1 MPQTGAVIT
10 ARPVL
15 ELHRL
20 DGFSL
25 WPAAFPEEPYV
36 LLPLG
41 AGLTPAEVG
50 AVVACLADAHAEAS
64 EAGGEPLAGTQAAPV
79 PSPDRDPAGSFLRGL
94 LAGGEDL
101 HLAGGVRITDTTT
114 GAVVDPG
121 CCHGLQEWGTWR
133 EFAAGSDSCSVWF
146 GHSPTPGARLVGDIV
161 RLTADTDSAASP
173 VIELPL
179 PELHRL
185 LDDVEH
191 RLHAFLALVRD
202 WAARE
207 VPAHAAPLYAALAAA
222 LVPPDPENPWSAWVR
237 RR

>member
-1 MPQTGAVIT
+1 MIT
-10 ARPVL
+10 AQPVL
-15 ELHRL
+15 EVHRL

-41 AGLTPAEVG
+41 ADLTPAEVG

-64 EAGGEPLAGTQAAPV
+64 EAGEEPPVGTEAAPA
-79 PSPDRDPAGSFLRGL
+79 PTPDRDPAGSFLRGL
-94 LAGGEDL
+94 LAGGGDL
-101 HLAGGVRITDTTT
+101 HLAGGVRITDTAT
-114 GAVVDPG
+114 GAVVEPG

-133 EFAAGSDSCSVWF
+133 EFAAGFDSCSGWF
-146 GHSPTPGARLVGDIV
+146 GHSPTPEARLVGDTV

-173 VIELPL
+173 VIELSV

-185 LDDVEH
+185 LDGVED
-191 RLHAFLALVRD
+191 RLQAFLALVRD

-207 VPAHAAPLYAALAAA
+207 VPAHAAPLCAALAAA
-222 LVPPDPENPWSAWVR
+222 LVPPPRENPWSAGVR
-237 RR
+237 GR